1 MAGKFKYNPGDRLGP
16 HNILMVERTE
26 KMPNGR
32 WKAKFV
38 CPYDGNIFET
48 LISCVTSGD
57 TQSCGCAQK
66 RNAIKQGHNNFVDLS
81 RKRFGR
87 LIAIKT
93 VGKKENGNFL
103 WYCEC
108 DCGGNKI
115 VSNSDLRLGRVASCG
130 CLNSKGEAK
139 IKQILEELKIYK
151 KKEYSFNDCVSENNI
166 PLRYDFYLPDYN
178 ILIEYDGKQHFEYTG
193 YGWSTEENLKKT
205 QQRDKIKNE
214 YANKNN
220 ICLIRI
226 PYTDLNKL
234 SKEYILDL
242 LNKK

>member
-1 MAGKFKYNPGDRLGP
+1 MAFKYNPGDRIGP
-16 HNILMVERTE
+16 HNILMIERTR
-26 KMPNGR
+26 KANDGH
-32 WKAKFV
+32 WYAKFK
-38 CPYDGNIFET
+38 CPYDGNIFESRIKSIT
-48 LISCVTSGD
+48 CGD

-81 RKRFGR
+81 GKRFGR
-87 LIAIKT
+87 LIAVKT

-103 WYCEC
+103 WYCKC

-139 IKQILEELKIYK
+139 IKQILEELKISFE
-151 KKEYSFNDCVSENNI
+151 KEYSFNDCVSENNV

-178 ILIEYDGKQHFEYTG
+178 TLIEYDGKQHFECSG
-193 YGWSTEENLKKT
+193 YGWNTKENLNKIQK
-205 QQRDKIKNE
+205 RDKVKNK
-214 YANKNN
+214 YADKKG

-226 PYTDLNKL
+226 PYTDLTKL
-234 SKEYILDL
+234 NKEYLFDL